1 MLYDKTKCW
10 TAKAYCFVAPFFAV
24 PISPNTY
31 SGAERKMVDV
41 PLQKPY
47 PEAPLCILQFQTD
60 SPLGQRRSSRVEGQ
74 EERGEWCGDGS
85 PLHRCQWEKAVQGN
99 QVIEKYGAP

>member
-1 MLYDKTKCW
+1 MIRMTKPSVGLYKLTVVW
-10 TAKAYCFVAPFFAV
+10 HHFFAA

-31 SGAERKMVDV
+31 SGAERKMVDA

-60 SPLGQRRSSRVEGQ
+60 SSLGQRRSSRVEGQ
-74 EERGEWCGDGS
+74 EERGEWCGDS
-85 PLHRCQWEKAVQGN
+85 NPLH
-99 QVIEKYGAP
+99 